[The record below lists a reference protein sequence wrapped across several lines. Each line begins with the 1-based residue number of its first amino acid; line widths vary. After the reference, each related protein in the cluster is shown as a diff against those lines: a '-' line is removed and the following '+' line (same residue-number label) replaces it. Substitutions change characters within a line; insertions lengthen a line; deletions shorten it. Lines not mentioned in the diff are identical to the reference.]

1 MRTRGR
7 KRLVGYEKGSETVMA
22 EPVKLKTA
30 AAYIRVS
37 TEDQV
42 EYSPDAQLAEIR
54 KYAARE
60 GYLLPAEYIFVDEGI
75 SGRGTARRGA
85 FNRMIGTAKQ
95 KPKPFD
101 AILLWKFS
109 RFARNREDSV
119 VYKSMLR
126 RQLGIEVVSVSEP
139 VGDDKMSVLIEALI
153 EAMDEYYSINLAE
166 EVKRGM
172 TEKARRG
179 ELQNAAPFGYRAEQN
194 VLTPQPEEAALVREI
209 FERFAGGE
217 GSYQLAKWLNA
228 AGVRTLRGNAFT
240 NRNVEYILRN
250 PVYIG
255 KLRWNPAGRS
265 GRHFQEETVILAD
278 AQHEPL
284 IGAAL
289 WERVQ
294 RRLDTQKAT
303 ARYKAKP
310 SSTLKDWPS
319 GLVRCA
325 ACGGTL
331 IFVKPHYYKCNGYM
345 KGACTHSQHIT
356 SALLKETII
365 ERLEEDAANFDPIS
379 YVVVNSREENRQIKT
394 LKTQESDLRRRLER
408 LREAYLAGIEPLEEY
423 KAGRERLE
431 ARLAEVQA
439 ELARCDAPVTPGAAT
454 QRLMN
459 EIAAALDVLR
469 SDAPVETKH
478 DAVNAVVERC
488 TWDRDAN
495 YLELV
500 YRVVL

>member
-1 MRTRGR
+1 
-7 KRLVGYEKGSETVMA
+7 MA
-22 EPVKLKTA
+22 EPKPLKTA

-37 TEDQV
+37 TEDQI

-60 GYLLPAEYIFVDEGI
+60 GYLLPNEFIYVDEGI
-75 SGRGTARRGA
+75 SGRGTARREA

-126 RQLGIEVVSVSEP
+126 RQLGIEVVSISEP

-194 VLTPQPEEAALVREI
+194 VLVPQPEEAALVREI
-209 FERFAGGE
+209 FARFAGGE

-228 AGVRTLRGNAFT
+228 EGVRTLRGNAFS

-255 KLRWNPAGRS
+255 KLRWNPEGRS
-265 GRHFQEETVILAD
+265 GRDFDNESLILAD
-278 AQHEPL
+278 GRHEPL
-284 IGAAL
+284 IDGAL

-294 RRLDTQKAT
+294 ARMDRLKAT
-303 ARYKAKP
+303 ARYNARP
-310 SSTLKDWPS
+310 SATLKDWPS

-325 ACGGTL
+325 ACGSTL
-331 IFVKPHYYKCNGYM
+331 IFVKPHYYKCNGYA

-356 SALLKETII
+356 SALLKETIM
-365 ERLEEDAANFDPIS
+365 ERLEEDAAHFDPLS
-379 YVVVNSREENRQIKT
+379 YVVVSTGKEDKRAET
-394 LKTQESDLRRRLER
+394 LRTQVTDCRRRLER

-423 KAGRERLE
+423 KAGRAKLE
-431 ARLAEVQA
+431 EQLREQEAALAQF
-439 ELARCDAPVTPGAAT
+439 DAPVSQADAAR
-454 QRLMN
+454 RLTG
-459 EIAAALDVLR
+459 EITSVLGVLR
-469 SDAPVETKH
+469 SDAPADVKH
-478 DAVNAVVERC
+478 DAVNAIVEQC

-495 YLELV
+495 YLTLV